1 MFLRKENEMNEHK
14 FDGKG
19 EIYKKYRPDY
29 PRELL
34 DWLYSDG
41 GFSAESVVADVGSGT
56 GIFSRCL
63 LERGSRVF
71 AVEPNGDMRKK
82 AESTLGKYSGFVS
95 VAASAESTGLEENS
109 VDFVTAAQAFHWFDR
124 EKFRLECRRIL
135 RPVGKV
141 LLLWNTKDTSS
152 ELVRG
157 IAEVSSRFCPS
168 FSGFS
173 GGIDFSDSSKEFSGF
188 FSGEYISKFFKKDFA
203 LDKERFVGRCLS
215 SSYSLKEGD
224 EGYSGYVSAI
234 ENLFDEYSRDGV
246 IFIPNFT
253 CCYMGSV

>member
-1 MFLRKENEMNEHK
+1 MFFRKENEMNEHK

-19 EIYKKYRPDY
+19 EIYKKYRPGY
-29 PRELL
+29 PGELFG
-34 DWLYSDG
+34 WLYSDG

-56 GIFSRCL
+56 GIFTRCL
-63 LERGSRVF
+63 LEKGSRVF

-82 AESTLGKYSGFVS
+82 AEASLEKYSDFVS
-95 VAASAESTGLEENS
+95 VAASGESTGLEENS

-135 RPVGKV
+135 RPGGKV
-141 LLLWNTKDTSS
+141 LLVWNTKNPSS
-152 ELVRG
+152 DVVGEIGALNR
-157 IAEVSSRFCPS
+157 RFCPS

-173 GGIDFSDSSKEFSGF
+173 GGIDFSDSSKEFSDF
-188 FSGEYISKFFKKDFA
+188 FSGEYISKFFKNDFA
-203 LDKERFVGRCLS
+203 LDKEGFVGRCLS
-215 SSYSLKEGD
+215 SSYSLKESD
-224 EGYSGYVSAI
+224 DGYSQYVSAF
-234 ENLFDEYSRDGV
+234 ENLFDEYSRNGV

>member
-1 MFLRKENEMNEHK
+1 MNEHK

-41 GFSAESVVADVGSGT
+41 GFSAESVIADVGSGT
-56 GIFSRCL
+56 GIFTRRL
-63 LERGSRVF
+63 LEKGSRVF
-71 AVEPNGDMRKK
+71 AVEPNSDMREK
-82 AESTLGKYSGFVS
+82 AENDLRNYSGFISVS
-95 VAASAESTGLEENS
+95 GSSEATGLESGS

-124 EKFRLECRRIL
+124 DKFRLECRRIL

-141 LLLWNTKDTSS
+141 LLVWNTKNPSS
-152 ELVRG
+152 DVVGEIGALNR
-157 IAEVSSRFCPS
+157 RFCPS

-173 GGIDFSDSSKEFSGF
+173 GGIDFSDSSKEFSDF
-188 FSGEYISKFFKKDFA
+188 FSGEYVSKFFKNDFA
-203 LDKERFVGRCLS
+203 LDKESFVGRCLS
-215 SSYSLKEGD
+215 SSYSLKDGD
-224 EGYSGYVSAI
+224 EGFSEYVS
-234 ENLFDEYSRDGV
+234 ELEKLFYKYSRDG
-246 IFIPNFT
+246 IILIENFT

>member
-1 MFLRKENEMNEHK
+1 MNEHK

-29 PRELL
+29 PGELFG
-34 DWLYSDG
+34 WLYSDG

-71 AVEPNGDMRKK
+71 AVEPNGDMRRK
-82 AESTLGKYSGFVS
+82 AENALGKYGGFVS
-95 VAASAESTGLEENS
+95 VAASAELTGLEEKS

-124 EKFRLECRRIL
+124 DAFRLECRRIL
-135 RPVGKV
+135 RPEGKV
-141 LLLWNTKDTSS
+141 LLLWNTKDPSS
-152 ELVRG
+152 DVVRG
-157 IAEVSSRFCPS
+157 IARVSRRFCPS

-173 GGIDFSDSSKEFSGF
+173 GGIDFSDSSKEFSDF
-188 FSGEYISKFFKKDFA
+188 FSGEYIVKFFKNDFA
-203 LDKERFVGRCLS
+203 LDKESFVGRCLS
-215 SSYSLKEGD
+215 SSYSLKNGD
-224 EGYSGYVSAI
+224 DGYCSYVFAL
-234 ENLFDEYSRDGV
+234 EKLFDDYSKDGLV
-246 IFIPNFT
+246 FLPNFT